1 MKNNFFY
8 KCLIL
13 MFFPLIAYG
22 KADFSVFNLTC
33 EQTENPLG
41 IETQVPRFSW
51 QIYSSKR
58 NFIQSSY
65 EVLVADS
72 PGLLNENK
80 GNIWNSGKMD
90 SSESILIPF
99 SGNELKSE
107 TTYYWK
113 VRIWDQQG
121 NVSEW
126 SPINRFSMGLLTP
139 TDWGEACWISL
150 EKDKSGEITSC
161 KERPCL
167 LSVSSSDIKRVC
179 SVVRSNCRKMLSAA
193 ADTV

>member
-121 NVSEW
+121 NVS
-126 SPINRFSMGLLTP
+126 
-139 TDWGEACWISL
+139 
-150 EKDKSGEITSC
+150 
-161 KERPCL
+161 
-167 LSVSSSDIKRVC
+167 
-179 SVVRSNCRKMLSAA
+179 
-193 ADTV
+193 